1 MYSMSELIE
10 TDRRLVAALLAHP
23 RASLGRIGEAIGVS
37 EATVSRRAA
46 RLFERRLV
54 RVVGVLDK
62 ERSQRGREVL
72 VRLRCRPGA
81 GRRVAGAL
89 VGWEETGLVSV
100 LGGSADCMAGLT
112 VTSNEHLLRLIMEE
126 LPRLDG
132 VVATS
137 TAMVIRRFAT
147 PHGWCP
153 PILPQAAVER
163 LRRFRRDDWRER
175 TEPPVG
181 VAGGLGE
188 AKARL
193 STVDEALIAELG
205 RDGRLR
211 WQELAQACGTMPSTA
226 RRRVESLLARG
237 LLRLR
242 TVVDPAL
249 LGYPVTAYL
258 WLRVNATHLSAAGR
272 LLANHPAV
280 VNIAATTGEQ
290 NLCGE
295 VAVAD
300 DDALYD
306 FLTGTVG
313 RIAGLQ
319 DTDVTMELR
328 TLKRA
333 MIPAA
338 GTIGESSG

>member
-1 MYSMSELIE
+1 MSELVE
-10 TDRRLVAALLAHP
+10 TDRRVVAALLAHP
-23 RASLGRIGEAIGVS
+23 RATLARIGEAIGVS

-46 RLFERRLV
+46 RLIQRRLV

-62 ERSQRGREVL
+62 ERSRRGREVL

-81 GRRVAGAL
+81 GRQVAQAL

-100 LGGSADCMAGLT
+100 LGGSADCMTGLT
-112 VTSNEHLLRLIMEE
+112 VTSNEHLLRLIMDE

-153 PILPQAAVER
+153 PILPPAAVER
-163 LRRFRRDDWRER
+163 LRRDRRDDWRER
-175 TEPPVG
+175 TEPPAEV
-181 VAGGLGE
+181 
-188 AKARL
+188 RL
-193 STVDEALIAELG
+193 TPIDEALIAELG
-205 RDGRLR
+205 RDGRLG

-226 RRRVESLLARG
+226 RRRVASLMARG

-242 TVVDPAL
+242 AVVDPAV

-272 LLANHPAV
+272 LLADHPAV

-295 VAVAD
+295 VALAD

-313 RIAGLQ
+313 RIAGLR

-333 MIPAA
+333 TLAI
-338 GTIGESSG
+338 

>member
-1 MYSMSELIE
+1 MSELAE
-10 TDRRLVAALLAHP
+10 TDRQLVAALLAHP
-23 RASLGRIGEAIGVS
+23 RATRSRVGEAVDVS
-37 EATVSRRAA
+37 EATVSRRLA
-46 RLFERRLV
+46 RLFERQLV

-62 ERSQRGREVL
+62 ERSRRGREVL

-81 GRRVAGAL
+81 GRRVAEAL
-89 VGWEETGLVSV
+89 VDWEETGLVSV

-112 VTSNEHLLRLIMEE
+112 VTSNEHLLRLIMDE

-153 PILPQAAVER
+153 PILPAAAVER
-163 LRRFRRDDWRER
+163 LRRDRRDDWQER
-175 TEPPVG
+175 TGPPAEV
-181 VAGGLGE
+181 
-188 AKARL
+188 RL
-193 STVDEALIAELG
+193 TAVDEALIAELG
-205 RDGRLR
+205 RDGRLG
-211 WQELAQACGTMPSTA
+211 WQELAQACGTMPSTV
-226 RRRVESLLARG
+226 RRRVESLMSRG

-272 LLANHPAV
+272 LLADHPAV

-295 VAVAD
+295 VALAD

-333 MIPAA
+333 MIPAT
-338 GTIGESSG
+338 G

>member
-1 MYSMSELIE
+1 MNDTAALGE
-10 TDRRLVAALLAHP
+10 TDRRVVAALLAHP
-23 RASLGRIGEAIGVS
+23 RATLGKIAEAVGVS
-37 EATVSRRAA
+37 EATVSRRTA
-46 RLFERRLV
+46 RLLDQRLV

-62 ERSQRGREVL
+62 ERSRRGREVL
-72 VRLRCRPGA
+72 VRLRCRPGT
-81 GRRVAGAL
+81 GRGVAEAL
-89 VGWEETGLVSV
+89 VGWPETGLVS
-100 LGGSADCMAGLT
+100 LLDGSADCMAGVT
-112 VTSNEHLLRLIMEE
+112 VTSNEHLLRLIMDE

-153 PILPQAAVER
+153 PLLPAAAVAR
-163 LRRFRRDDWRER
+163 LRGGRRDDWQER
-175 TEPPVG
+175 TDQD
-181 VAGGLGE
+181 LD
-188 AKARL
+188 ARL
-193 STVDEALIAELG
+193 TAVDEALITELG
-205 RDGRLR
+205 RDGRLG
-211 WQELAQACGTMPSTA
+211 WQELALACGTVPSTA

-249 LGYPVTAYL
+249 LGFPVTAYL
-258 WLRVNATHLSAAGR
+258 WLRVNATHLSRAGR
-272 LLANHPAV
+272 LLAEHPLV

-295 VAVAD
+295 VALAD

-313 RIAGLQ
+313 RIDGLQ
-319 DTDVTMELR
+319 DTDVTIELR

-333 MIPAA
+333 MI
-338 GTIGESSG
+338 SQR

>member
-1 MYSMSELIE
+1 MSELAE
-10 TDRRLVAALLAHP
+10 TDRRLMAALLAHP
-23 RASLGRIGEAIGVS
+23 RATLARIGEAIGVS

-46 RLFERRLV
+46 RLLDRRLV

-81 GRRVAGAL
+81 GRRVAEAL

-112 VTSNEHLLRLIMEE
+112 VTSNEHLLRLIMDE

-153 PILPQAAVER
+153 PILPPAAVEQ
-163 LRRFRRDDWRER
+163 LRRDRRDDWRER
-175 TEPPVG
+175 GAEQP
-181 VAGGLGE
+181 AE
-188 AKARL
+188 ARL
-193 STVDEALIAELG
+193 TPVDEALIAELG
-205 RDGRLR
+205 RDGRLG

-226 RRRVESLLARG
+226 RRRVESLMARG

-242 TVVDPAL
+242 AVVDPAV
-249 LGYPVTAYL
+249 LGFPVTAYL

-272 LLANHPAV
+272 LLADHPAV

-295 VAVAD
+295 VALAD

-313 RIAGLQ
+313 RIAGLR

-333 MIPAA
+333 TLAV
-338 GTIGESSG
+338 

>member
-1 MYSMSELIE
+1 MSELAE
-10 TDRRLVAALLAHP
+10 TDRRLVAALLANP
-23 RASLGRIGEAIGVS
+23 RATLALIGEVIGVS

-46 RLFERRLV
+46 SLFERRLV
-54 RVVGVLDK
+54 QVVGVLDK

-81 GRRVAGAL
+81 GRRVAEAL

-100 LGGSADCMAGLT
+100 LGGSADCMTGLT
-112 VTSNEHLLRLIMEE
+112 VTSNEHLLRLIMDE

-153 PILPQAAVER
+153 PILPPAAVER
-163 LRRFRRDDWRER
+163 LRRDRRDDWRER
-175 TEPPVG
+175 TPAIPVG
-181 VAGGLGE
+181 SGAEQPADV
-188 AKARL
+188 RL
-193 STVDEALIAELG
+193 TAVDEALIAALG
-205 RDGRLR
+205 RDGRLG

-226 RRRVESLLARG
+226 RRRVASLMARG

-242 TVVDPAL
+242 AVVDPAV

-272 LLANHPAV
+272 LLADHPAV

-295 VAVAD
+295 VALAD

-313 RIAGLQ
+313 RIAGLR

-333 MIPAA
+333 TLAV
-338 GTIGESSG
+338 